1 MAQEPMQPSE
11 RPAEA
16 TVSRADRRLLDAAFR
31 DLHGARLHAFA
42 LLLTLGDRRR
52 AALLAADA
60 IAAAGDHLADLRHPE
75 RAAAWLRAHVTGE
88 AGPDDRRLDVAE
100 RLASLTDLNVG
111 AAALAG
117 LSALGRLE
125 RAGLIATAIEGLD
138 LRDVATVVGRDGQ
151 RLDAL
156 LRRARRRY
164 LSGAAASREALDGPP
179 GPIGQRIVATAAR
192 TMA

>member
-1 MAQEPMQPSE
+1 MLPAD
-11 RPAEA
+11 RPADA
-16 TVSRADRRLLDAAFR
+16 TASRADQRLLDAAFR
-31 DLHGARLHAFA
+31 NLHGARLHAFA

-60 IAAAGDHLADLRHPE
+60 IAAAGDHLGELRHPE
-75 RAAAWLRAHVTGE
+75 RAAAWLRARVTDD
-88 AGPDDRRLDVAE
+88 AGSNVHRLDAEE
-100 RLASLTDLNVG
+100 RLATLAELNVG

-117 LSALGRLE
+117 LSALSRLE
-125 RAGLIATAIEGLD
+125 RAGLIGSSIEGLD
-138 LRDVATVVGRDGQ
+138 QRDVATIVGRDGR

-164 LSGAAASREALDGPP
+164 LDGAAASPEALDGPP
-179 GPIGQRIVATAAR
+179 GPIGQRIVASAAR